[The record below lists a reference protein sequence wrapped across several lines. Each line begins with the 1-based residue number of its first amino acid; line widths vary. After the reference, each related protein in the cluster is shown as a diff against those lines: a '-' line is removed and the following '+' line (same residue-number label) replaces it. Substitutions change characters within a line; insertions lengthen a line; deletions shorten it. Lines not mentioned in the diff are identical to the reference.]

1 MKALVTLLVL
11 ITGVMV
17 SSCQESEAPLEPG
30 ATVSLDRIPENPA
43 YTSFPLVGTRWKLL
57 GFADEKDGEIK
68 LAEPHSDDN
77 FILVFAESG
86 TIIGMTST
94 NEAYGEYSMSN
105 NQLLISS
112 FGNATEI
119 NELFDGPLYIETMN
133 KVVTFKMSPKGL
145 HLFYDEEKFLLF
157 QPAE

>member
-17 SSCQESEAPLEPG
+17 SSCQESEDPLEPG
-30 ATVSLDRIPENPA
+30 ATVSLNRIPENPA
-43 YTSFPLVGTRWKLL
+43 YTSLPLMGTQWKLL
-57 GFADEKDGEIK
+57 GFADEKTGKIR
-68 LAEPHSDDN
+68 LVEPYSDDN
-77 FILVFAESG
+77 FILVFGESG
-86 TIIGMTST
+86 TITGMTST

-157 QPAE
+157 QQAE